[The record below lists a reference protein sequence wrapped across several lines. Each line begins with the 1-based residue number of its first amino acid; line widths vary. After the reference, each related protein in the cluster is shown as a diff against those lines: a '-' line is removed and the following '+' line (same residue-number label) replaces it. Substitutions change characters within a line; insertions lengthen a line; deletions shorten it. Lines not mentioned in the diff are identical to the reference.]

1 MPRARQFSR
10 VQFHVEAP
18 LGHGQAIFVTGSGPA
33 LGDND
38 ALSGVA
44 LYTTPAEYPRWSS
57 DWVSVPNDT
66 DLTYKYAIFEGE
78 VFSHWEPAGTGKD
91 GTRTMPIT
99 KDQVITDVLGVLPSP
114 RASPPLPPVPLPRS
128 AAALAAAAAT
138 VERKEKGVQWEEG
151 TAKQVEEDLR
161 RFDFAE
167 ETLEGEVG
175 GEGGEPPSKVVINRE
190 DAEATASS
198 LGDAP
203 IDVKSFTPHTSMKSV
218 SLRLG
223 REDSL
228 KGGGRKGSR
237 DGTASQAGG
246 GGGGAAVAYKRGRG
260 GSASAAQAF
269 LDPDEVSISP
279 SDGVVVVS
287 YFLPLIVSRAPSL
300 PEGETETASRI
311 KKRSGDAG
319 LPGVRVDEG
328 GEEEEEEGAR
338 DWIIAWD
345 TENLLSLRTRL
356 RVTWVGT
363 VRLPAEIGGKLNR
376 EEQESLARAL
386 RKFDCVPVFIDPE
399 IHDKFYNTFC
409 KGTLW
414 PVFHHILDVY
424 GSRPTRFWDQKTQDS
439 VWHSY
444 SHVNMRFRDKVVEVY
459 NEGDLIWIHGFH
471 LLVLPSFIT
480 KSLPTAKTGLF
491 LHTPFPSSEI
501 FRTLSVREDLLR
513 GMLNA
518 DHIGFHLYEYAR
530 HFVTCVR
537 RILGVTY
544 DMEGGQ
550 MAVHYNGRTV
560 AISSI
565 HVGVDSAAIRH
576 LMLAEPEMQLEV
588 DKLRQQFAGRKVI
601 LGIDRLERIRGIPLK
616 LLAFERFLA
625 AHPEWKGKVVLFQVG
640 ITASERGEDY
650 PRTKREVRQMVTS
663 INAAHADLPA
673 PPVVFIER
681 NERQMRLQDRMPLL
695 AMADVFIVTSPRD
708 GLNRMPLEFVAA
720 QAVVVGGKEGGS
732 ASSSRRS
739 SQVDLTAEGAA
750 KGTVECPPPTEED
763 TPLPGVLILSE
774 FVSCTRVLLGAMFV
788 NPWQIEGTGELMAR
802 ALGMSAE
809 ERLARHARDWR
820 FVNSQ
825 TVLQW
830 AYQILMDVKRVKKD
844 VDRSFYSGVGLGLHY
859 RVLGMDK
866 GFHPLRVED
875 VARAYRQSTHRVIML
890 DYGGTLVSGSEKK
903 ENVQYYA
910 VSNKLAHRKGPSKHL
925 LSILRDLCNDFKN
938 ACFVVTGMERQA
950 LEQGFGEVENLG
962 LGAEHGFFYKMP
974 HAHHPPNHSPTVG
987 GGWEMMLPSFDS
999 SWMELTQ
1006 AIMDVYVK
1014 RTHGTYIEQKGSA
1027 LLWQYRDADPEFGHM
1042 QSKELEDH
1050 LSGVLRGA
1058 GVEILRGENKA
1069 LQGGYLE
1076 VRPEGV
1082 HKGSFLEKVLGEM
1095 AEHGKVVDFLLVVG
1109 DDASDESMFT
1119 AAADYAAN
1127 FPPNAVAAFS
1137 CTVGKKPSQ
1146 ARSFLNDVDEVH
1158 DLLGSIARCSRI
1170 TRPTSRGFMSSVDL
1184 RQLVSGCESSAD
1196 AEEEP
1201 GRPVLTKSL
1210 TTSSVG
1216 VASMKKNFSL
1226 GDLAGGRR
1234 AREGRDLTGEQPVPE
1249 LLQSPSASAMTW
1261 ATYIE
1266 TIKEGNEDDGVFF

>member
-1 MPRARQFSR
+1 M
-10 VQFHVEAP
+10 
-18 LGHGQAIFVTGSGPA
+18 
-33 LGDND
+33 
-38 ALSGVA
+38 
-44 LYTTPAEYPRWSS
+44 
-57 DWVSVPNDT
+57 SVPNDT

-91 GTRTMPIT
+91 GTRTMHIT

-328 GEEEEEEGAR
+328 GEEEEEEEGAR

-625 AHPEWKGKVVLFQVG
+625 THPEWKGKVVLFQVG

-763 TPLPGVLILSE
+763 APLPGVLILSE

-910 VSNKLAHRKGPSKHL
+910 VSNKLAHRKVRRPLRLLFSPLTCPPPCRCAVLATIVRDHALSPFLSQGPSKHL

-962 LGAEHGFFYKMP
+962 RWDLTAL
-974 HAHHPPNHSPTVG
+974 SSSS
-987 GGWEMMLPSFDS
+987 LP
-999 SWMELTQ
+999 L
-1006 AIMDVYVK
+1006 
-1014 RTHGTYIEQKGSA
+1014 
-1027 LLWQYRDADPEFGHM
+1027 
-1042 QSKELEDH
+1042 
-1050 LSGVLRGA
+1050 
-1058 GVEILRGENKA
+1058 
-1069 LQGGYLE
+1069 
-1076 VRPEGV
+1076 
-1082 HKGSFLEKVLGEM
+1082 
-1095 AEHGKVVDFLLVVG
+1095 
-1109 DDASDESMFT
+1109 
-1119 AAADYAAN
+1119 
-1127 FPPNAVAAFS
+1127 
-1137 CTVGKKPSQ
+1137 
-1146 ARSFLNDVDEVH
+1146 
-1158 DLLGSIARCSRI
+1158 
-1170 TRPTSRGFMSSVDL
+1170 TRPGSTTG
-1184 RQLVSGCESSAD
+1184 G
-1196 AEEEP
+1196 
-1201 GRPVLTKSL
+1201 SL
-1210 TTSSVG
+1210 LS
-1216 VASMKKNFSL
+1216 
-1226 GDLAGGRR
+1226 
-1234 AREGRDLTGEQPVPE
+1234 
-1249 LLQSPSASAMTW
+1249 
-1261 ATYIE
+1261 
-1266 TIKEGNEDDGVFF
+1266 